1 MAFASAK
8 LTFYIKLSFV
18 EIAKKAEVGIA
29 AGRDSARNIYHPLV
43 NLMEKISV
51 VEEEKE
57 VEMNVATQWRWTAFG
72 KRIESS

>member
-1 MAFASAK
+1 MAFAAAK

-43 NLMEKISV
+43 NLMEKNFGCGGRKGGRN
-51 VEEEKE
+51 ECCYA
-57 VEMNVATQWRWTAFG
+57 VAVDCIWQ
-72 KRIESS
+72 KD